1 MRDRRRQRTR
11 TRDVRFARS
20 QSRDGRCIDL
30 AERLIAA
37 GEPVTITVYPD
48 TYHGFDGP
56 VSQGRLHLD
65 VPNGVNPGGGVTV
78 APNPAA
84 RDDAYAKL
92 KRFLRAQ
99 IGTR

>member
-1 MRDRRRQRTR
+1 MRAAAPLTLFVGGADDWTAPQP
-11 TRDVRFARS
+11 
-20 QSRDGRCIDL
+20 CIDL
-30 AERLIAA
+30 ADRLIAA

-56 VSQGRLHLD
+56 PAQGRMRLD
-65 VPNGVNPGGGVTV
+65 VPNGVNPGGGVTI

-92 KRFLRAQ
+92 KQFLRAQ